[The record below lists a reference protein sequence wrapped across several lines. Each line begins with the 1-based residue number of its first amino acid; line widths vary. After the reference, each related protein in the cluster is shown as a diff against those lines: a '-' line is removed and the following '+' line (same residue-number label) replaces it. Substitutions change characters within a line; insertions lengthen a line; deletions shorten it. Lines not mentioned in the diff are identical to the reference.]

1 MYNRMVY
8 RTALPGR
15 LFLCPEIAVH
25 HPRPPPVSVQVI
37 NQPSKGGQLMYY
49 HTCPYCGANLDTD
62 ERCDC
67 LSRIRGKAPKWSNM
81 DGGRVRNHKRSARA
95 RT

>member
-1 MYNRMVY
+1 MKKRITHP
-8 RTALPGR
+8 TALPGR
-15 LFLCPEIAVH
+15 LFLCSEVVAH
-25 HPRPPPVSVQVI
+25 HARSPPVSVQTI

-49 HTCPYCGANLDTD
+49 HTFPYCGANLDPD

-67 LSRIRGKAPKWSNM
+67 LSRIRGKAPKWSAM
-81 DGGRVRNHKRSARA
+81 GGVRVRSHKRSARA